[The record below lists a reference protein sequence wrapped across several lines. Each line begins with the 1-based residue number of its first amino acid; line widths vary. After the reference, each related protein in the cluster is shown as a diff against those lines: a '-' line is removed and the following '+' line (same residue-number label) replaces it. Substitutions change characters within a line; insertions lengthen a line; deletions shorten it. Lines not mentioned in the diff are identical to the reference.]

1 MYQQLPEFVRR
12 EAKAYWFITAAQ
24 AGAGIGLFVIL
35 AFADLIVLAPAG
47 AVLGVVALTK
57 RQGVH
62 VYEKVLAQSR
72 WLVLQVQEQDVLDQA
87 DLFRTTTPPVQATVL
102 LRRPA
107 GPTIAVS
114 PGEKR

>member
-1 MYQQLPEFVRR
+1 MYQHLPEFVRR
-12 EAKAYWFITAAQ
+12 EPKAYWFITAVQ

-35 AFADLIVLAPAG
+35 AFADLMVLAPAG

-57 RQGVH
+57 RQGEY
-62 VYEKVLAQSR
+62 VYEKVLALGR
-72 WLVLQVQEQDVLDQA
+72 WLMLQVQEQDVLDQA

-102 LRRPA
+102 LRRPD

-114 PGEKR
+114 PGERR